1 MEYYMAV
8 RMNTIGINHTKN
20 TYYIAHLNQVQTL
33 IYSIKNYIMII
44 SVDGNS
50 YSEGTGGALVPSFQ
64 NSYNVLFLHL
74 GRVTE
79 ALSLSE
85 N

>member
-1 MEYYMAV
+1 
-8 RMNTIGINHTKN
+8 
-20 TYYIAHLNQVQTL
+20 
-33 IYSIKNYIMII
+33 MII
-44 SVDGNS
+44 SIDGNS

-74 GRVTE
+74 DKVTE

>member
-1 MEYYMAV
+1 
-8 RMNTIGINHTKN
+8 
-20 TYYIAHLNQVQTL
+20 
-33 IYSIKNYIMII
+33 MII
-44 SVDGNS
+44 PIDGNS
-50 YSEGTGGALVPSFQ
+50 YSEGTGGASVPSFQ

-74 GRVTE
+74 GNVTE